1 MLAMA
6 ELENLQKMLRSL
18 EIQARQKIIGEIHAF
33 ANDYHHHMNGFD
45 VVRVD
50 QLLDFLKDVH
60 VDSE

>member
-1 MLAMA
+1 MA

-18 EIQARQKIIGEIHAF
+18 ELQARQKVIGEIHAF